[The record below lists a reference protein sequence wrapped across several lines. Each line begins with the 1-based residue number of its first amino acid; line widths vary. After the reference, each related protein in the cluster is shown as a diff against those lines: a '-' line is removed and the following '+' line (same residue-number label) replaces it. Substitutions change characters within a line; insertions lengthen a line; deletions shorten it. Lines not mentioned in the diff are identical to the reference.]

1 MQKIVI
7 RQIHSYDIRNIVE
20 IEKASFTTPWSEVP
34 FLNEIYNTNSIP
46 KVAVLENNVVG
57 YIFIRFIPDEAHL
70 MNLAVHHDFRRRGI
84 ATTLMN
90 SVMSEL
96 KGKDCRFLSL
106 EVRVSNLI
114 AIKFYE
120 RNGFKIVGFR
130 RKYYMSPNEDASLM
144 MRWL

>member
-1 MQKIVI
+1 M
-7 RQIHSYDIRNIVE
+7 HPYDIRNIIE
-20 IEKASFTTPWSEVP
+20 IEKASFTTPWSELS
-34 FLNEIYNTNSIP
+34 FLNQTYNTNSIS

-57 YIFIRFIPDEAHL
+57 YVCIRLIPDEAHL
-70 MNLAVHHDFRRRGI
+70 LNLAVHQDFRRRGI
-84 ATTLMN
+84 ATTLLN
-90 SVMSEL
+90 SVISEL

-106 EVRVSNLI
+106 EVRVSNRI

-130 RKYYMSPNEDASLM
+130 RKYYVSPHEDAAIM